1 MVKHNKIIPNQ
12 HFHKKWAGGANG
24 KARGP
29 LHVVTWFDQP
39 AKKKGRR
46 LRRAAKAAKMAP
58 RPTGGLLRPV
68 VRCPTIKYNTKTRLG
83 RGFSVEELKEAGIP
97 VKFARTIGIAVDLRR
112 NTKSNES
119 LQANVQRLQE
129 YKAKLVLFP
138 RKKLAAPKKSY
149 GIDEATPAQ
158 QAEAAQLSG
167 AVMPIQKAV
176 EETQMMPVTDE
187 MKSASMYTTLRQER
201 MDARILGTRIRM
213 KKEKEAA
220 EAEKKK

>member
-1 MVKHNKIIPNQ
+1 MVKHNNVVPNQ

-83 RGFSVEELKEAGIP
+83 RGFSVEELKQAGIP

-112 NTKSNES
+112 ATKSNES
-119 LQANVQRLQE
+119 LQANVQRLKE
-129 YKAKLVLFP
+129 YKAKLILFP
-138 RKKLAAPKKSY
+138 RKKLAVPKTSH
-149 GIDEATPAQ
+149 GIEEANPEQQAGAQ
-158 QAEAAQLSG
+158 QLAG
-167 AVMPIQKAV
+167 AVMPIAKV
-176 EETQMMPVTDE
+176 EEEVTMMPITDE
-187 MKSASMYTTLRQER
+187 MAAASMYTALRQER
-201 MDARILGTRIRM
+201 MDAKILGTRIRM